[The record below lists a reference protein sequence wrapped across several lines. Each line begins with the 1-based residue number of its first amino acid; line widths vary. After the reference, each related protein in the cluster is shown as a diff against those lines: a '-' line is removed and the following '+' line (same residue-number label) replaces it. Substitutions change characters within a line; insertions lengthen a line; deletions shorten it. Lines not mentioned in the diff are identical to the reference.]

1 MNIIPEW
8 APHVHPML
16 VHFPIAL
23 LIAAASIDIL
33 GLLLKKNERLRF
45 TAVVLYIMGTLGALA
60 SFFTGQ
66 AAADAVFLPAA
77 ANPVLTEHADWATR
91 LVWFFGVYAVVRI
104 FELWRNKQ
112 PKAALWWPLALL
124 GVGGLFLVFQTGERG
139 GQMVFEHGVG
149 VLAARQDVAPAPM
162 VSGDSALM
170 VEPGKSWIWKP
181 TSPSHWD
188 EQLSWRAGQK
198 EDITAS
204 LVATEGARDV
214 LALET
219 NGAPLF
225 LAIDEPLQ
233 NVQIDLRINL
243 DDFEGDMAVVH
254 NALDAQ
260 NYMFMKLANGYMQQG
275 SQQGSETTVHDER
288 PYEAKGWQ
296 QLRIV
301 ADRTHFRAYS
311 GENMVTHGHGSAP
324 AAGSIG
330 LRFDGAG
337 VVLLDYLQAQTIE
350 H

>member
-23 LIAAASIDIL
+23 LIAAAGIDIL
-33 GLLLKKNERLRF
+33 GLLLKNNEKLRF
-45 TAVVLYIMGTLGALA
+45 TAVALYVLGALGALA
-60 SFFTGQ
+60 SFFTGRE
-66 AAADAVFLPAA
+66 AADAVLLPAA
-77 ANPVLTEHADWATR
+77 ANPILTEHADWATG
-91 LVWFFGVYAVVRI
+91 LVWFYGIYALLRI
-104 FELWRNKQ
+104 TDLWRNRE
-112 PKAALWWPLALL
+112 PKAGLWWPLALL
-124 GVGGLFLVFQTGERG
+124 GAGGLFLVFQTGERG

-149 VLAARQDVAPAPM
+149 VLAVKEDAAPTLII
-162 VSGDSALM
+162 SGESALTI
-170 VEPGKSWIWKP
+170 EAGKSWLWKP
-181 TSPSHWD
+181 SSPSHWD
-188 EQLSWRAGQK
+188 EQLSWQEGDKGA
-198 EDITAS
+198 ITAS
-204 LVATEGARDV
+204 LIATEEAGDV

-219 NGAPLF
+219 NGNPVL
-225 LAIDEPLQ
+225 LIIEEPLQ

-243 DDFEGDMAVVH
+243 DDFEGDMTVVH

-311 GENMVTHGHGSAP
+311 GENMVTHGHGAAP
-324 AAGSIG
+324 PAGSIG
-330 LRFDGAG
+330 LRFEGAG